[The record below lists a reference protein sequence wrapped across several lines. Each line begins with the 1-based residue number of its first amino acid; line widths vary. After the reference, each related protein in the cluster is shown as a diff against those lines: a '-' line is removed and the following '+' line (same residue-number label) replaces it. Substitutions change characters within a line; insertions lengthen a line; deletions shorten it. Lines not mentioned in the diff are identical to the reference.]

1 MGALTMDRWLTTFLG
16 AAGLL
21 CLIVLGLMLLDY
33 FDKKWLID
41 QRVSVL
47 SQYIEMQN
55 MQMARCREERR

>member
-16 AAGLL
+16 AARLL

-47 SQYIEMQN
+47 SQYIEIQN
-55 MQMARCREERR
+55 MQIARCREERR